1 MIDLLKRLVEK
12 PCVPQ
17 FQEKMIDFLKREVD
31 FADVETD
38 HLGNVHL
45 TPEGSNGD
53 GLALLSNLN
62 EVGFVVEHI
71 DDSGFL
77 RFKNTSKVDER
88 TLLSQRMM
96 VYGRDGG
103 VRGVVGS
110 KPPHLLR
117 GEEEAGKPVGI
128 EDMFIDIGA
137 YSRKQAEDMG
147 IRIGDP
153 IVFEGWLKELPDGR
167 LASKALNNRA
177 GCAVIIE
184 ALRDLLS
191 EGAEGVSA
199 WLLSQETS
207 FPEDLSPDFA
217 LAVDTTLA
225 GPYPPE
231 RVKVE
236 RHEIPVEVGDGPA
249 LTLREDDVSISQEV
263 RKMLDKAAE
272 RAGIELQVEAT
283 SRADGRRVNPMQRG
297 IPSAILSLPV
307 KYLRTPREMASFS
320 DLEEAVNVV
329 EEFYKIS
336 MEGES

>member
-17 FQEKMIDFLKREVD
+17 FQEKMIDFIREEVD

-45 TPEGSNGD
+45 TSEGSKGD
-53 GLALLSNLN
+53 GVTLLANLN

-96 VYGRDGG
+96 VYGREEG

-117 GEEEAGKPVGI
+117 GDEEASKSIEI
-128 EDMFIDIGA
+128 EDMFIDVGA

-147 IRIGDP
+147 IGLGDP
-153 IVFEGWLKELPDGR
+153 IVFEGWLRELPDRR
-167 LASKALNNRA
+167 LASKSLNNRA
-177 GCAVIIE
+177 GCAVVIE
-184 ALRDLLS
+184 ALKNLLS
-191 EGAEGVSA
+191 EGAEEVSV

-207 FPEDLSPDFA
+207 FPEDFSPDFA

-231 RVKVE
+231 RVQVE
-236 RHEIPVEVGDGPA
+236 RHEVPVEIGGGPA

-263 RKMLDKAAE
+263 REMIDEAAE

-283 SRADGRRVNPMQRG
+283 SRAEDRRVNPMQRG
-297 IPSAILSLPV
+297 VPSAILSLPI
-307 KYLRTPREMASFS
+307 KYLRTPWEVASSS
-320 DLEEAVNVV
+320 DLENAVKLV

-336 MEGES
+336 LEGGS